1 MLLPVST
8 YTFVVRSFDTQG
20 NYSPSSQAVQVTIP
34 TSQSTSANCPAP
46 AVNAF
51 TGCYYKSLDLTGT
64 PAVVRTDAQVNF
76 DWFGS
81 PPVPEIASSQFS
93 ARWQG
98 QFTFDAGVYVFT
110 AIASD
115 GMRLYIDGETRDL
128 CVAGSAASRVLSTAN
143 AHGRCSHDCNGLLR
157 PEWNHGS
164 TSKLAG
170 SRLVGT
176 TLARR
181 GRFSSRESRNYLEI
195 SAVVSGLSVSTE
207 ESCLLSSD

>member
-1 MLLPVST
+1 M
-8 YTFVVRSFDTQG
+8 VRSFDTQG

-115 GMRLYIDGETRDL
+115 GMRLYIDGELVISAWQDQPP
-128 CVAGSAASRVLSTAN
+128 AGSSVQRTLTAG
-143 AHGRCSHDCNGLLR
+143 AHTIAMDYYGRN
-157 PEWNHGS
+157 
-164 TSKLAG
+164 
-170 SRLVGT
+170 GT
-176 TLARR
+176 TAAHLSWQGPVSLGRR
-181 GRFSSRESRNYLEI
+181 
-195 SAVVSGLSVSTE
+195 
-207 ESCLLSSD
+207 